1 MGLINVPGLGI
12 VEIAGDTPTEAE
24 DREMLQLLSGR
35 ETAPPA
41 QQRFTPEQIE
51 SAGLGGLAETMRGF
65 QELEAPAGREFWGD
79 YEHPLQKHF
88 VRPLAAG
95 VSAVQR
101 GPLETGLAVAEAT
114 VGPEALPGLRQAH
127 QSWRD
132 WERGLEAGAK
142 PEDEDIYVV
151 AEKATAG
158 DVGPLV
164 SLIQR
169 GIVKATPGMAAAL
182 VSMPGYMGSLVGGYA
197 KESAANRG
205 SDTVGLNDLGRGV
218 AVAAAVSAAERGSA
232 LATLGG
238 GGASTV
244 GRAALRGAAI
254 EGAEEAAQGAIE
266 TLGTQFGTREG
277 PDLWHGVDL
286 EEGLKRSAHGLA
298 VGAGM
303 GGFVGGTAAVA
314 RRDPLGALGR
324 RIADDPA
331 QREATL
337 RETVQSLEDDAAQQ
351 AAEPTPVTEEVVA
364 EVEAPAF
371 DPEASLEEYR
381 LALDGRDPNPAEDI
395 RTIEAIL
402 QRPGA
407 GPWLGNMQ
415 NMALGRLEGDPFSER
430 LRYGAR
436 RAEELWEQRRAAPA
450 EEVVTEEVVTP
461 TQARRIATGFSGTGT
476 VEAALT
482 GVRSVHA
489 VEHDPKVVEQYNKAH
504 GTSYKPRSIVDVD
517 PAEIAAESPD
527 VYHASPVC
535 KNFSKAKRLRTA
547 DKGDVASAEAVSR
560 VIREAEPP
568 VVTVE
573 NVPAYK
579 DTALFRLITDAL
591 DAKGYTWDVVEHDA
605 ADYGAPQSRK
615 RILLRAVREG
625 SLPPLPPKTAPGD
638 WYAAVEDLI
647 AAAPESTI
655 PQWERDR
662 IARMVKRGTLD
673 VTKPIL
679 TMGGSA
685 GSGVAAAVNAGSPS
699 KTLKATPKE
708 VPRILMPDGTVKRVT
723 PRMMARLMGLPDT
736 FAIPDHHGLAKTVL
750 GNGISGEVT
759 RSLIQPLVDRATPT
773 EEVAETVLTVV
784 PGAEPGAKRTLAPQ
798 DAPPIDA
805 VDAIIEEGVEPRPG
819 TAPATWEQDLFG
831 VAMAGPQPP
840 PIPRDALDAVDV
852 QMEKDRLADQVSA
865 AARAAK
871 EAAEGVAPRPSG
883 AKPKAAG
890 GKATTRKRSE
900 AVKTPTEPMSAKDA
914 IRRLAL
920 VANETGATE
929 ADVTDAVNEAAAA
942 ELRESGQAIAP
953 RNADNIE
960 QIKQLAR
967 EMGRTDEEIDQLLSH
982 QKMGFA
988 DVITAM
994 DGAGLRATLS
1004 ESGRAV
1010 ELPAATRKLIDE
1022 VNQGRLSPS
1031 NVEIAAIHSTYRAAI
1046 AAREN
1051 VLKAVEGAT
1060 DTAEVATLATED
1072 ATLRSL
1078 ALDALLA
1085 QKAGGTPAAQALRFR
1100 QYLIDPLM
1108 NVVEAQAR
1116 ATLKKRKPLTEEEVA
1131 RLNKL
1136 WDTAERAEAQAVEA
1150 EAKAQAALK
1159 RAARR
1164 LKSAEKALR
1173 ASEEVKK
1180 EAKKKTRKPKK
1191 KGEKKKTA
1199 RQEAAEQEARP
1210 VRVTPIKKSADQRAL
1225 ERALKAAQKQA
1236 RKAADGVQKAKA
1248 KSRKAQRDKGA
1259 VPEATVNKWLARY
1272 RTAFGAALV
1281 LNASGDDSALGR
1293 QALGLAIQMP
1303 STALKTIPMAVRAAP
1318 WTPGHRAYALKMQE
1332 EMLASPNQALRDYAD
1347 LEMTDVEGRSNIDVE
1362 VDPYRAQE
1370 EAWMF
1375 RAFETGFIA
1384 DVLVQPS
1391 QNIFGLTLNKLRTEA
1406 FDEGARLIAEIHG
1419 TDLETMRKADLRMAP
1434 DGSTE
1439 RQFAND
1445 IKALGLLVNV
1455 STGRG
1460 TFNARA
1466 LGVARHL
1473 MFAPR
1478 YTMSRFELPWRAVE
1492 LAAGKGQFSDVSP
1505 AARALFMKRAA
1516 RQMSWAM
1523 GMMVM
1528 SGIAAAANGDD
1539 AVEAVDNFFNPE
1551 HPDYLKMRIG
1561 DYHVDTMQGLGAT
1574 WRYVWPFVFS
1584 PASTLE
1590 DFLKE
1595 GKLPDAHVPWRK
1607 EHIAPLE
1614 QLSRNKLA
1622 PLVSWLVK
1630 VGRGSD
1636 WRGRD
1641 LEKIPAS
1648 ERGSYRVGL
1657 DPTNI
1662 SEATMAYALDR
1673 VVFPSLGLVTPIG
1686 LQQAADAFGRHAT
1699 DDQKDAFQKGIPLV
1713 LNFFGISAAHY
1724 KPRSEEKRVPGMPRA
1739 PRAPRIPRA
1748 PITRWD

>member
-41 QQRFTPEQIE
+41 QQQFTPEQIE

-79 YEHPLQKHF
+79 YEHPLQSEF

-95 VSAVQR
+95 VSALPR
-101 GPLETGLAVAEAT
+101 GALKGALAGAEVVAGRPFAPELVELE
-114 VGPEALPGLRQAH
+114 
-127 QSWRD
+127 QSWKG
-132 WERGLEAGAK
+132 WEAGLTKGAK
-142 PEDEDIYVV
+142 PEDDDIYAVLGKV
-151 AEKATAG
+151 TEG
-158 DVGPLV
+158 DVTPLL
-164 SLIQR
+164 SLMGR
-169 GIVKATPGMAAAL
+169 GMVQAAPGMYAAIQNMPAYMGTLIGDYAERAAAD
-182 VSMPGYMGSLVGGYA
+182 
-197 KESAANRG
+197 RG
-205 SDTVGLNDLGRGV
+205 SDSIEFNDLGRAIALAG
-218 AVAAAVSAAERGSA
+218 AVAGIEKASA
-232 LATLGG
+232 LKALSGAGATTAPG
-238 GGASTV
+238 
-244 GRAALRGAAI
+244 AALRGALI
-254 EGAEEAAQGAIE
+254 EGGEEY
-266 TLGTQFGTREG
+266 TQQHLENIGIQAGSDRPGF
-277 PDLWHGVDL
+277 LGVDWA
-286 EEGLKRSAHGLA
+286 EGHKGGVHGA
-298 VGAGM
+298 FIGTPM
-303 GGFVGGTAAVA
+303 GGLMGGGAAM
-314 RRDPLGALGR
+314 RRHDTIGELGR
-324 RIADDPA
+324 RIADVPA
-331 QREATL
+331 RREARL
-337 RETVQSLEDDAAQQ
+337 RQEVADLEAEAA
-351 AAEPTPVTEEVVA
+351 PVTEQVVPEQVVPERAVTEGVVA
-364 EVEAPAF
+364 EPVGPAF
-371 DPEASLEEYR
+371 DPETSLEEYR
-381 LALDGRDPNPAEDI
+381 AALDGPYVSPRAEY
-395 RTIEAIL
+395 THMHAMEAAF

-407 GPWLGNMQ
+407 GPHLATMR
-415 NMALGRLEGDPFSER
+415 NMALGRLEGNPSSER
-430 LRYGAR
+430 LRFAAKR
-436 RAEELWEQRRAAPA
+436 SEELWQQYRSVTPLRVPEATEAVA
-450 EEVVTEEVVTP
+450 EEVVTPTAEVVTEEVV
-461 TQARRIATGFSGTGT
+461 
-476 VEAALT
+476 
-482 GVRSVHA
+482 
-489 VEHDPKVVEQYNKAH
+489 
-504 GTSYKPRSIVDVD
+504 
-517 PAEIAAESPD
+517 
-527 VYHASPVC
+527 
-535 KNFSKAKRLRTA
+535 
-547 DKGDVASAEAVSR
+547 
-560 VIREAEPP
+560 
-568 VVTVE
+568 
-573 NVPAYK
+573 
-579 DTALFRLITDAL
+579 
-591 DAKGYTWDVVEHDA
+591 
-605 ADYGAPQSRK
+605 
-615 RILLRAVREG
+615 
-625 SLPPLPPKTAPGD
+625 
-638 WYAAVEDLI
+638 
-647 AAAPESTI
+647 
-655 PQWERDR
+655 
-662 IARMVKRGTLD
+662 
-673 VTKPIL
+673 
-679 TMGGSA
+679 
-685 GSGVAAAVNAGSPS
+685 
-699 KTLKATPKE
+699 
-708 VPRILMPDGTVKRVT
+708 
-723 PRMMARLMGLPDT
+723 
-736 FAIPDHHGLAKTVL
+736 
-750 GNGISGEVT
+750 
-759 RSLIQPLVDRATPT
+759 TPT

-784 PGAEPGAKRTLAPQ
+784 PGAEPGAKRALAPQ

-831 VAMAGPQPP
+831 LAVAADGPP
-840 PIPRDALDAVDV
+840 PLPQDALDAQV
-852 QMEKDRLADQVSA
+852 EKDRLADM
-865 AARAAK
+865 AK
-871 EAAEGVAPRPSG
+871 EARKAAEEAAEEREVAPRPSG
-883 AKPKAAG
+883 AKVRAAADKG
-890 GKATTRKRSE
+890 AGRRRVE
-900 AVKTPTEPMSAKDA
+900 EIETPIEPLSARDA
-914 IRRLAL
+914 IRRLAA

-967 EMGRTDEEIDQLLSH
+967 EMGRTDEEIDHLLSH
-982 QKMGFA
+982 QKMSFA

-1060 DTAEVATLATED
+1060 DTAEIATLATED

-1150 EAKAQAALK
+1150 EAKAQEALK

-1180 EAKKKTRKPKK
+1180 EAKEKTRKPKK
-1191 KGEKKKTA
+1191 KDEKKKTA
-1199 RQEAAEQEARP
+1199 RQEAAEQAAGP

-1318 WTPGHRAYALKMQE
+1318 WTPGHRAYALRMQE

-1347 LEMTDVEGRSNIDVE
+1347 LEMTEVEGRSNIDVE
-1362 VDPYRAQE
+1362 VDPHRAQE

-1460 TFNARA
+1460 TFNAKA

-1478 YTMSRFELPWRAVE
+1478 YTMSRFEIPWRAVE
-1492 LAAGKGQFSDVSP
+1492 LAAGQGQFSDVSP